1 MRGPTDEAKKPAP
14 VDSSDVDIVVPA
26 PPFTTSSTA
35 SSIAELPLGVPDSGR
50 GSGAHS
56 GVDSA
61 AGAGKPSVGSA
72 SEDDSARASAVTP
85 GPASVLDMRDMT
97 IMNDTDLLD
106 VDDDDEEDDDDRVS
120 LLTDDEDMAHDDLD
134 GVDGLGSGGSS
145 SSGRARSHHSE
156 VEEIPAGALT
166 FQVSRASVTRTG
178 VIPCC
183 VFVGRV
189 TWGAVEWEIH
199 FGQKQLLR
207 LHLSVMADLLYHRRA
222 WLPSRGVRLPWTLFR
237 EKRAERRI
245 ADVPIVQ
252 DYVQSLLRHDDIRN
266 SEPLLSFLEVSPSRA
281 MSRYGPSL
289 KEGYVHMR
297 MNGAFQLPL
306 YSCFNRTIEALYRHL
321 YRTWMRI
328 AFIAAV
334 VTFIFPICLVL
345 VTALP
350 AFVTGK
356 NIAIDDAGSSVDEKI
371 TVARVIF
378 GLFMVFVMVYS
389 ALFVYKFFDH
399 RLGVIPISEAKY
411 EIMIAGWWVTPD
423 LYLLRPGRKLPINTD
438 NHGDGSN
445 EDEKKAV
452 QNETQL
458 RNLLLLKAQEGV
470 KIYVLI
476 YREVKLALT
485 LNTLEKYTDRPDDY
499 VSFFGLRK
507 YGMMPNG
514 FVSTEQ
520 IYIHSKLLIADDK
533 IAILGSANIN
543 DRSMMGDRD
552 SEIALVIEDVQFED
566 GMMNDQPYQRGV
578 AVGSLRR
585 QLFREHLGLAED
597 DTMTLDPGSDWSWRK
612 IRTISKRNTEIFES
626 VFDCAPSN
634 SMRSFSSFNNM
645 NVMQIFENQRMN
657 VLKGRPGHVW
667 SNDNLRDGDYA
678 PWTDVNGV
686 PINMDKIDLKDFVL
700 DRFKDKKRKH
710 FFSMDHD
717 GWCYA
722 RNFSVFQ
729 EVRMHNFRKRDKL
742 QHFVTDRLMAQE
754 DETRARGQLSE
765 IRGHLVEFPVHFL
778 AEEILKPSI
787 MPRDIHI

>member
-1 MRGPTDEAKKPAP
+1 MRGPTDEAKKPSP

-50 GSGAHS
+50 GSGAHG
-56 GVDSA
+56 GV
-61 AGAGKPSVGSA
+61 AGKPSVGSA
-72 SEDDSARASAVTP
+72 SDDDSARASAVTP

-207 LHLSVMADLLYHRRA
+207 LHFSVMADLLYHRRA

-334 VTFIFPICLVL
+334 VTFIFPVCLVL

-350 AFVTGK
+350 AFVTGQ
-356 NIAIDDAGSSVDEKI
+356 NIAIDDSGASVDEKI

-389 ALFVYKFFDH
+389 AF
-399 RLGVIPISEAKY
+399 
-411 EIMIAGWWVTPD
+411 
-423 LYLLRPGRKLPINTD
+423 
-438 NHGDGSN
+438 
-445 EDEKKAV
+445 
-452 QNETQL
+452 
-458 RNLLLLKAQEGV
+458 
-470 KIYVLI
+470 
-476 YREVKLALT
+476 
-485 LNTLEKYTDRPDDY
+485 
-499 VSFFGLRK
+499 
-507 YGMMPNG
+507 
-514 FVSTEQ
+514 
-520 IYIHSKLLIADDK
+520 
-533 IAILGSANIN
+533 
-543 DRSMMGDRD
+543 
-552 SEIALVIEDVQFED
+552 
-566 GMMNDQPYQRGV
+566 
-578 AVGSLRR
+578 
-585 QLFREHLGLAED
+585 
-597 DTMTLDPGSDWSWRK
+597 
-612 IRTISKRNTEIFES
+612 
-626 VFDCAPSN
+626 
-634 SMRSFSSFNNM
+634 FNNM